1 VPSWKGVR
9 TTRYAYFKFEGRPA
23 ELYDMP
29 ADPNQ
34 RTNIAEAN
42 PTLVAKLAALS
53 DSLANCTGAQC
64 RSLEDRGLD

>member
-1 VPSWKGVR
+1 
-9 TTRYAYFKFEGRPA
+9 
-23 ELYDMP
+23 MP